1 MLPKTPKFKRKYN
14 DLEYFYYLPKIVWT
28 NAAIGQSM
36 LFRASPSVK
45 APIMSKGKQMHKIER
60 SLTTRFINIKLNFVV
75 GAWKNKLY
83 KYEILLHSL
92 I

>member
-1 MLPKTPKFKRKYN
+1 M
-14 DLEYFYYLPKIVWT
+14 WT

-60 SLTTRFINIKLNFVV
+60 SLTTRLINIKLNFVV

-83 KYEILLHSL
+83 KYESIFRNCAILKHIVQNHWL
-92 I
+92 